1 MYANGYMTSSSSGH
15 SAITQSKHQSKDS
28 EKATTSTI
36 LPSAVLRWLTR
47 RSIAWFGRI
56 ICKVTIQAGDWMKG
70 IQLLM
75 LYLMES
81 EKENMF
87 YGIVQWKLVTSSLHP
102 ASYNSFFFPFFF
114 SFIFISW
121 RLITSQHCSGF
132 CHTLTWISHGVTS
145 IPHPDPPSHLPL
157 HPIPLGLPSAP
168 GPSTCLMNPN
178 SKWSSRPRGKRFKG
192 NNMGKTV

>member
-1 MYANGYMTSSSSGH
+1 MYANGYVTSSSSGH

-28 EKATTSTI
+28 EKAATSMI

-56 ICKVTIQAGDWMKG
+56 ICKVTIQTGHWMKG
-70 IQLLM
+70 MQLWM

-87 YGIVQWKLVTSSLHP
+87 YGTVQWKLVTSSLHR
-102 ASYNSFFFPFFF
+102 ALY
-114 SFIFISW
+114 
-121 RLITSQHCSGF
+121 
-132 CHTLTWISHGVTS
+132 
-145 IPHPDPPSHLPL
+145 
-157 HPIPLGLPSAP
+157 
-168 GPSTCLMNPN
+168 N

-192 NNMGKTV
+192 NNMGKTVKEEARLYDKRNEMVVTRIN